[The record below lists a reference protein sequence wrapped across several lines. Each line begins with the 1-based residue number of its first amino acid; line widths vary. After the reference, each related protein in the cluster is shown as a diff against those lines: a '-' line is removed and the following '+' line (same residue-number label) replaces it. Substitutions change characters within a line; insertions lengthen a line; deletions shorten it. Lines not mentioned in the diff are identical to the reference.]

1 MFLEPLCVLKSFIL
15 SLLFVNNKSSVSIKF
30 KVENH

>member
-15 SLLFVNNKSSVSIKF
+15 SLLFVNNNSSVSIKF